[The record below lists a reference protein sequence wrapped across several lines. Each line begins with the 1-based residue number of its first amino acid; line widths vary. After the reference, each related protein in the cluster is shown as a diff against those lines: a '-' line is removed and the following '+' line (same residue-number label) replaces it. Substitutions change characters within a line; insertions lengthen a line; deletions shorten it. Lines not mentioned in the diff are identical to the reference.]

1 MDVKNNILK
10 MWSYLSDAFEMEEIE
25 AAFENAIEGYDFNKE
40 NMTPEIIN
48 ALPDEEAKALFF
60 DMGYAALNELFG
72 GDWDTWGEVLQ
83 YSLEFDENTMR
94 FLDF

>member
-25 AAFENAIEGYDFNKE
+25 AAFENAIEGYEFNKE
-40 NMTPEIIN
+40 NMAPEAIN

-72 GDWDTWGEVLQ
+72 GDWGTWGEVLQ
-83 YSLEFDENTMR
+83 YSLEFDEDTID
-94 FLDF
+94 FLNF